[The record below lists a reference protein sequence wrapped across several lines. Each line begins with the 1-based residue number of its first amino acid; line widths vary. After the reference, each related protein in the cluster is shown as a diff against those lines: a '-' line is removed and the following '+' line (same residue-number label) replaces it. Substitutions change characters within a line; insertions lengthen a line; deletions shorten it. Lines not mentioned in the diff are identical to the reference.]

1 MKIQMQTRL
10 SIHSIVFVLFAGSLG
25 AYAQSAPIPVKP
37 GLWETQV
44 SMTRVTTL
52 PPDAEAKI
60 AALPPAQQA
69 QVRSMMGGAGGST
82 PTVMTRQVCVAPQT
96 TLDSMLSRAQQT
108 PGSQCSV
115 SNREQTATGASFDIT
130 CTMQMG
136 SAKGHTEIR
145 ILDDDHASSTV
156 HMTMTGTSEGKT
168 MNSTMD
174 STTTAKFVAADC
186 GNVKP
191 YTPPAAAK

>member
-44 SMTRVTTL
+44 SMTRVTT
-52 PPDAEAKI
+52 
-60 AALPPAQQA
+60 LPPAQQA